1 MYYALLGLSLVL
13 GIFRKYRYSKE
24 IYCVT
29 MFVALFLVSGL
40 RVGVGYDF
48 NPYTQTFYNSYTS
61 QLEEFLM
68 SSTEKGYL
76 LLNEIISSFTPNY
89 QWLFIIIAFI
99 VAATVMWFIYRYSK
113 NVYLSTFAFLAFSCF
128 YFSMDFMRQIFA
140 GVIMM
145 FAFKKIDD
153 NDYLYYI
160 LLVLF
165 ASCFHKSAFLML
177 PLLLVLKVPINKITF
192 GIGMFLLAFVFLFS
206 EPLIQLVLS
215 KGYYTI
221 YVLSNVH
228 MTTGIPLIY
237 GIVVLTIF
245 FLAFLFRKK
254 LIQTRKFNRVLIA
267 VAYLN
272 ALFTIIGVKHSI
284 ISRFTV
290 LLEIPVIV
298 ILLVDCVCIMVEE
311 CKSPN
316 LKKAVIPCFILLL
329 LSYHA
334 YLQHNNYNGVF
345 PYRMIGSEQN
355 EDK

>member
-1 MYYALLGLSLVL
+1 
-13 GIFRKYRYSKE
+13 
-24 IYCVT
+24 
-29 MFVALFLVSGL
+29 
-40 RVGVGYDF
+40 
-48 NPYTQTFYNSYTS
+48 
-61 QLEEFLM
+61 
-68 SSTEKGYL
+68 
-76 LLNEIISSFTPNY
+76 
-89 QWLFIIIAFI
+89 
-99 VAATVMWFIYRYSK
+99 
-113 NVYLSTFAFLAFSCF
+113 
-128 YFSMDFMRQIFA
+128 
-140 GVIMM
+140 M

-177 PLLLVLKVPINKITF
+177 PLLLVLKVPNNKITF
-192 GIGMFLLAFVFLFS
+192 VIGMFLLAFVFLFS

-215 KGYYTI
+215 TGYYTI

-298 ILLVDCVCIMVEE
+298 ILLVDGVFFEISKV
-311 CKSPN
+311 
-316 LKKAVIPCFILLL
+316 LIWIFLLL
-329 LSYHA
+329 LTYESFSSSYTESRIFIMLTLLLLLFIFVINQCIPLSTYWGFGFYELKYA
-334 YLQHNNYNGVF
+334 LFTLPLQSLPWLNEYTFILFSLNFYL
-345 PYRMIGSEQN
+345 IGYLI
-355 EDK
+355 KKFKGAAKA